1 MLQLIKREFDSLEKL
16 IEYINSIGINYE
28 YLKDYDLLK
37 EDNKY
42 IAIMKFDVPTISQYL
57 ELARL
62 KKEKSNEKN
71 STYKTYY
78 YIELENGSQNK
89 LFPISFND
97 IDADLSIQVFYESR
111 DIYNLIEINYSLLEN
126 YFIIKL
132 YDFKYNYSN
141 CFWYTELSETILAET
156 IDYKIIYN
164 HLVKL
169 ILDRGYLLNLFS
181 LNNLKE
187 SVYYKVRGLNK
198 KHFN

>member
-16 IEYINSIGINYE
+16 IQYINSISINYE

-37 EDNKY
+37 EDNEY

-62 KKEKSNEKN
+62 KKQNSEEKDSA
-71 STYKTYY
+71 YRIYY
-78 YIELENGSQNK
+78 YIELEDGSQDK
-89 LFPISFND
+89 LLPISFND
-97 IDADLSIQVFYESR
+97 IDADLSIQAFHELY
-111 DIYNLIEINYSLLEN
+111 DIYNLIKINYSLLEH

-132 YDFKYNYSN
+132 YNFKYNYSD
-141 CFWYTELSETILAET
+141 CFWYTELSETILSKT

-187 SVYYKVRGLNK
+187 SVYYKVRGLNR
-198 KHFN
+198 KHSI